1 MFALTAVLLALI
13 AMLYASVGH
22 GGASG
27 YLAVLAITGYP
38 PETVRATALGLNIVV
53 SSIALVRFARRAGLR
68 LDLLLPFAA
77 SAVPCAFLAGR
88 FWSLDE
94 QAYRVAI
101 ALVLL
106 FAAWRLAIKPKDTG
120 ESRRK
125 PPPLPVALA
134 IGAVIG
140 LASGLIGVGGGIF
153 LSPLLILL
161 QWATAKQ
168 AAGVAA
174 AFVLLSSI
182 AGLSG
187 LYLQLGT
194 LPLHPGEFTIFAA
207 AVSVGGFIGA
217 ELGSGRFDTQLLRRA
232 LSVVLVIAAL
242 KLVLA

>member
-1 MFALTAVLLALI
+1 MFALTAVLLALV
-13 AMLYASVGH
+13 ATLYASVGH

-53 SSIALVRFARRAGLR
+53 ASIALLRFSRRAGLR

-77 SAVPCAFLAGR
+77 SAVPCAFIAGR

-94 QAYRVAI
+94 HAYRVAI

-106 FAAWRLAIKPKDTG
+106 FAAWRLAIKPKDTA
-120 ESRRK
+120 ERPRK
-125 PPPLPVALA
+125 PPLPVALA

-161 QWATAKQ
+161 HWATAKQ

-182 AGLSG
+182 AGLAG

-194 LPLHPGEFTIFAA
+194 LPLDPGEFTMFAA
-207 AVSVGGFIGA
+207 SVAVGGFIGA
-217 ELGSGRFDTQLLRRA
+217 ELGSGRFNTLLLRRA
-232 LSVVLVIAAL
+232 LGVVLVVAAI